1 MTSLRRLA
9 MGKPCYL
16 RIPGCRP
23 GPGNETVVL
32 AHLRRG
38 GIAGGSQK
46 PCDFTAIP
54 MCHHCHQIFDGG
66 KSIHSRAQ
74 LDADALRGL
83 CQWLSWLA
91 KNGHI
96 TTEAA

>member
-1 MTSLRRLA
+1 MSSLRRLA
-9 MGKPCYL
+9 QGQPCYL
-16 RIPGCRP
+16 RSPGCRP

-46 PCDFTAIP
+46 PCDLTAIP

-83 CQWLSWLA
+83 CQWLSWLE